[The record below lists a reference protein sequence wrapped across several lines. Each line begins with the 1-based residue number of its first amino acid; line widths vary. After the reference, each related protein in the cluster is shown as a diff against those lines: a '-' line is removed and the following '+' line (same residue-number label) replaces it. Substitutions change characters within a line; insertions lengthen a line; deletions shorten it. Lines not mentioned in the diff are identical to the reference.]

1 MFEEVVLPDGQSINC
16 HYLSKSVGSHLGWL
30 HSVRRQNQLRNNIQ
44 QKTMYEFHES
54 HFIEVFAREI
64 ISSKTNYDVVIAA
77 PSSHPYSERYKNG
90 LIANKSVQD
99 ISDRISRAGIQSA
112 STSSTFEELEGEYH
126 YTPGG
131 DEGNFSSIL
140 IIDDVFGKGNTVLHI
155 IRLLQKS
162 GVPVDANFTVAAPLL
177 AVN

>member
-1 MFEEVVLPDGQSINC
+1 MIEEVVLPDGQSINC
-16 HYLSKSVGSHLGWL
+16 YYLSKSVASHLGWL
-30 HSVRRQNQLRNNIQ
+30 HSVRRPSQLQNNIK
-44 QKTMYEFHES
+44 QKTMYEFHELQ
-54 HFIEVFAREI
+54 FIEVFAEEI
-64 ISSKTNYDVVIAA
+64 ISSKTDYDVVIAA

-90 LIANKSVQD
+90 LIAKKNLRD
-99 ISDRISRAGIQSA
+99 ISDRISRAGKQSA
-112 STSSTFEELEGEYH
+112 STSSSFEELQGEYH

-155 IRLLQKS
+155 IRLLQKL
-162 GVPVDANFTVAAPLL
+162 GVPADAKFTVAVPLL